1 MQLTRNEIVEK
12 LKNVILMATG
22 EDESSLE
29 NWTEQSNLTT
39 DLGLNSVGVLY
50 VVIAI
55 EEFFSIQFDDVG
67 FSDFQTVGD
76 VINYIENKIK
86 EQD

>member
-1 MQLTRNEIVEK
+1 MSRSEIIEK
-12 LKNVILMATG
+12 LKEVIKMATG
-22 EDESSLE
+22 SDDSTLVEINENSSLV
-29 NWTEQSNLTT
+29 T

-67 FSDFQTVGD
+67 FGDFSTVGS
-76 VINYIENKIK
+76 VIDYIEKKVN
-86 EQD
+86 E

>member
-1 MQLTRNEIVEK
+1 MTRLEIAEK
-12 LKNVILMATG
+12 LKEVLTMAMGARGEEILQTAT
-22 EDESSLE
+22 EDSS
-29 NWTEQSNLTT
+29 LTT

-67 FSDFQTVGD
+67 FGDFKTVGD
-76 VINYIENKIK
+76 VLDYIEGKIS
-86 EQD
+86 E

>member
-1 MQLTRNEIVEK
+1 MEMSRSEIIEK
-12 LKNVILMATG
+12 LKDVIKMVTG
-22 EDESSLE
+22 ADDASLAQVQESSL
-29 NWTEQSNLTT
+29 LTT

-67 FSDFQTVGD
+67 FGDFSTVGS
-76 VINYIENKIK
+76 VIDYIQKKVNE
-86 EQD
+86 E

>member
-1 MQLTRNEIVEK
+1 
-12 LKNVILMATG
+12 MATG
-22 EDESSLE
+22 SDDSALVEINENSSLV
-29 NWTEQSNLTT
+29 T

-67 FSDFQTVGD
+67 FGDFSTVGS
-76 VINYIENKIK
+76 VIDYIEKKVN
-86 EQD
+86 E

>member
-1 MQLTRNEIVEK
+1 
-12 LKNVILMATG
+12 MATG
-22 EDESSLE
+22 SDDSALVEVNENSSLV
-29 NWTEQSNLTT
+29 T

-67 FSDFQTVGD
+67 FGDFSTVGS
-76 VINYIENKIK
+76 VIDYIEKKVN
-86 EQD
+86 E